1 MSGCVYRCRQLVV
14 GRSAYGL
21 LHDQLLVESILLLL
35 GWGLYWR

>member
-1 MSGCVYRCRQLVV
+1 MSGSVHRCGQLVA

-35 GWGLYWR
+35 GLNWR